1 MIMIL
6 IFSMVM
12 VGIYYKNSINRREN
26 LNIIRDDNKVY
37 FYLSDDYFFSVD
49 LEKNRKIGEITVQAI
64 NNEMDYIKTGV
75 RRIRF
80 INFENKPLENLL
92 NSMIELKR
100 G

>member
-1 MIMIL
+1 
-6 IFSMVM
+6 MVM

-49 LEKNRKIGEITVQAI
+49 LEKNRKIGEIIVQAI